1 MSPTDPKTGNRR
13 RLEPRRKGAPARRA
27 RGNWHNPIRVQLRS
41 GITLLVVPE
50 KKTGELTE
58 ADAKELS
65 ELLTDVLMPLEELL
79 EKREKQR
86 RARARETGETSRE
99 ADRLREDPAI
109 LKTG

>member
-1 MSPTDPKTGNRR
+1 MSPTDPKTDDRR
-13 RLEPRRKGAPARRA
+13 RPEPRRKGAPARRA

-50 KKTGELTE
+50 QKKTGELTE
-58 ADAKELS
+58 AEAKKLS

-86 RARARETGETSRE
+86 RERAGKPTGS
-99 ADRLREDPAI
+99 A
-109 LKTG
+109 KTPQS

>member
-1 MSPTDPKTGNRR
+1 MTGDRR
-13 RLEPRRKGAPARRA
+13 RPEPRRKGPAPIRRP

-50 KKTGELTE
+50 QKKTGELTE
-58 ADAKELS
+58 ADAKKLS

-86 RARARETGETSRE
+86 RARARKPGRRAGKQTGS
-99 ADRLREDPAI
+99 A
-109 LKTG
+109 KTPRF

>member
-1 MSPTDPKTGNRR
+1 MSQTDPKTGDRR
-13 RLEPRRKGAPARRA
+13 RPEPRRKGAPTRRA

-50 KKTGELTE
+50 QKKTGELTE

-79 EKREKQR
+79 EKRRNSDERGPGKPGR
-86 RARARETGETSRE
+86 RAGKPTGS
-99 ADRLREDPAI
+99 A
-109 LKTG
+109 KTPRF